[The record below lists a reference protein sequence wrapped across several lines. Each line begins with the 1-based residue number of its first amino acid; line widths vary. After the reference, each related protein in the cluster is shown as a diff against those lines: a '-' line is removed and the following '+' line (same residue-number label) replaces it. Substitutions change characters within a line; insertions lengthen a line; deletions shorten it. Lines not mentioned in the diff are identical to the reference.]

1 MPALLRRQ
9 IRERAILA
17 LFRLQ
22 LLVQRREELR
32 VEAGSHFAG
41 EEQPFLLVVTDQQ
54 RAEMFSRALRWREA
68 TNDELLLA
76 HAFEFDPRATPSA
89 RFVSRP
95 ALFADHSLQP
105 QSLDFPQERVRI
117 PSDLTGE
124 PDAAARIL
132 AKRREQLLPPLHRQ
146 ADHALPRCLK
156 KIKHVVIDR

>member
-9 IRERAILA
+9 IRKRAILA

-54 RAEMFSRALRWREA
+54 RAEMFSRALRRREA
-68 TNDELLLA
+68 TDDKFLLA
-76 HAFEFDPRATPSA
+76 HAFEFDPRATPAA

-105 QSLDFPQERVRI
+105 QPLYLFQERVGI
-117 PSDLTGE
+117 PSDLARE
-124 PDAAARIL
+124 PDEAARIL
-132 AKRREQLLPPLHRQ
+132 TK
-146 ADHALPRCLK
+146 
-156 KIKHVVIDR
+156 